1 MSEKN
6 NSPLCG
12 CFGVGGAGTNT
23 DKSTCINVDKIYDSA
38 RDKDCIEDLRVFV
51 DQNGQS
57 AIDHATNLRCKCADV
72 IWANISVSDVAF
84 NRGYYAVDIRFYF
97 RICFEATIPY
107 APAQDFCGIAV
118 YDKQV
123 IMFGSEGN
131 VGIFTSDFC
140 NNNMP
145 GVPPVAYSTN
155 LPKVVLEV
163 ATPICLAVKLVD
175 RTCRCGVCC
184 CSPNQVPESVCNAC
198 GVVPCEETG
207 MKCLYVTLGLFSMI
221 RMQRPVSLVINAAD
235 FCIPDKN
242 SNVLSETDPCSVFNN
257 MSFPTCEFY
266 PPTLG
271 GAISNGIAGS
281 NETCNPSDVLGDS
294 TASNA
299 KSCFNKRCQ

>member
-6 NSPLCG
+6 NSSLCG
-12 CFGVGGAGTNT
+12 CFGIGGAGTNT

-107 APAQDFCGIAV
+107 APAQEFCGIAV

-145 GVPPVAYSTN
+145 GVAARRLQHQSSQGGFGGCHSHLPFGKTCGQN
-155 LPKVVLEV
+155 LPLRRMLLLAESGPGKRLQ
-163 ATPICLAVKLVD
+163 CL
-175 RTCRCGVCC
+175 RRG
-184 CSPNQVPESVCNAC
+184 SV
-198 GVVPCEETG
+198 
-207 MKCLYVTLGLFSMI
+207 
-221 RMQRPVSLVINAAD
+221 R
-235 FCIPDKN
+235 
-242 SNVLSETDPCSVFNN
+242 
-257 MSFPTCEFY
+257 
-266 PPTLG
+266 
-271 GAISNGIAGS
+271 
-281 NETCNPSDVLGDS
+281 
-294 TASNA
+294 
-299 KSCFNKRCQ
+299 